1 MWSSMLHFLAVHERT
16 PNVTSLL
23 NHGGCYK
30 FAQPRWMLQ
39 VCTMPA
45 EIKAARCC
53 CNLIQPTH
61 LSSGLWIL
69 IQWDWFLGVV
79 FNQRFSLC
87 HRCGVQCCTFWQ
99 CMREHQTSQVCST
112 TVGVTSL
119 LNHGRCYKFAQ
130 CLPKSK
136 LHVVAVIWF
145 NPRTFLRDCEF

>member
-1 MWSSMLHFLAVHERT
+1 
-16 PNVTSLL
+16 
-23 NHGGCYK
+23 
-30 FAQPRWMLQ
+30 MLQ

-45 EIKAARCC
+45 QIQAALYC

-87 HRCGVQCCTFWQ
+87 HRCGINSMLHFLAVHERTPN
-99 CMREHQTSQVCST
+99 
-112 TVGVTSL
+112 VTSL

-130 CLPKSK
+130 CLRKFK
-136 LHVVAVIWF
+136 LHFDVEF
-145 NPRTFLRDCEF
+145 NTALSGSAWENTKRHKFAQPRWMLQVCSTTVDVTSLHNACRNQSCTLLL